1 MDNRPV
7 GARQARDLLRVAFAP
22 SIIALAAIA
31 ALILLQLVIANSDMT
46 GAFGAM
52 ASMWLGVHG
61 VPVSIGGAELGV
73 MPLAP
78 LLAVVW
84 GTARVTA
91 MATSARTSW
100 FVVRWIVASALGGP
114 LLIAAIALAVVHDA
128 SSVLT
133 QLQTPGALRAFSD
146 VLLVHAIG
154 AGIGVA
160 SQMRGRLLT
169 DARLPGWLPEAF
181 RAAAAGVL
189 SLLGLSGVI
198 AAGSLVVH
206 WSTMHDLF
214 AITDSLFGQLSLAL
228 LSMLYI
234 PNVLVGTAAV
244 AVGSNAHIGLAT
256 FSSFTVLGGDIPAM
270 PVLAAVPSPPLGPVW
285 VVLLI
290 VAAASAVAVGQQCAR
305 RPAPLPIA
313 AAKLAV
319 ASALAAVLMALLGHA
334 GGGRLGNFGDVGVD
348 QMTFGPGV
356 FLWFISIGG
365 LTVVMSGGLALRVR
379 SAPVIADTA
388 VTDTGDDAALDDDTA
403 PDDDAAPDDDE
414 PDTVVLA
421 EPVAE
426 SSFEDS
432 LQPSDAPD
440 DSHFAGGPAFEPTDG
455 PEPDPAP
462 HVQPGPEPGQPRSR
476 WRRKPKTPVVPD
488 PGPPGRSPE
497 PESIPASDEAY
508 HAVVMDHIG
517 EPVAFDP
524 DEDPEAHFVADDD
537 AGSPA
542 RRPTSGESGGAA
554 D

>member
-22 SIIALAAIA
+22 SIIALAVIA
-31 ALILLQLVIANSDMT
+31 ALTLLQLVIANSDMT

-61 VPVSIGGAELGV
+61 VPVSIGGAQLGV

-78 LLAVVW
+78 LLAMVW
-84 GTARVTA
+84 GTARAVA
-91 MATSARTSW
+91 MATNPNTSW

-133 QLQTPGALRAFSD
+133 QLQTPSALGAFGN
-146 VLLVHAIG
+146 VLLVHAVG
-154 AGIGVA
+154 AAIGVA
-160 SQMRGRLLT
+160 SQMKGRLLT

-189 SLLGLSGVI
+189 ALLGLSGVI
-198 AAGSLVVH
+198 AAGSMVVH

-214 AITDSLFGQLSLAL
+214 AITDSVFGQLSLAL

-285 VVLLI
+285 VALLI
-290 VAAASAVAVGQQCAR
+290 IAAASAVAVGQQCAR
-305 RPAPLPIA
+305 RPAPLPVA

-319 ASALAAVLMALLGHA
+319 ASALAAVLMALLGYA

-348 QMTFGPGV
+348 QLTFGPGV
-356 FLWFISIGG
+356 FAWFISIGA
-365 LTVVMSGGLALRVR
+365 LTVLMSGGLTRRVR
-379 SAPVIADTA
+379 PAPVPVVAEPKPEPEP
-388 VTDTGDDAALDDDTA
+388 GMDAEDMAADDTA
-403 PDDDAAPDDDE
+403 EDDEPATVVLGEPMADSPFDDDE
-414 PDTVVLA
+414 PGTD
-421 EPVAE
+421 
-426 SSFEDS
+426 
-432 LQPSDAPD
+432 DA
-440 DSHFAGGPAFEPTDG
+440 HFAGGPAFESTDDS
-455 PEPDPAP
+455 EADPAAE
-462 HVQPGPEPGQPRSR
+462 VQAAARPAKSR
-476 WRRKPKTPVVPD
+476 WRRKPKPAADAESEPPARRPELPAVPA
-488 PGPPGRSPE
+488 PE
-497 PESIPASDEAY
+497 EAY
-508 HAVVMDHIG
+508 HAVAFDHIG
-517 EPVAFDP
+517 EPVTFDP
-524 DEDPEAHFVADDD
+524 DEDPEAHFVADGDSHFGAVD
-537 AGSPA
+537 TWP
-542 RRPTSGESGGAA
+542 RPQPPTSGESGAAA